1 MRAED
6 HLGEDAEGDE
16 SEEASHGA
24 TEECS
29 GRHQVPVKSHV
40 TKCVH
45 ELKPSSTTFSVF
57 FLAVAP
63 YRTKSFHPVSQSA
76 LVQRRSLFEIQFAF
90 TTRQNRFRVSGP
102 ARPFCGAFHRAT

>member
-16 SEEASHGA
+16 TEEASHGA

-29 GRHQVPVKSHV
+29 GRHEVPVKSHV

-45 ELKPSSTTFSVF
+45 ELEKPASTHFQYF
-57 FLAVAP
+57 FLAGAP
-63 YRTKSFHPVSQSA
+63 YTTKYFHPVSQSA
-76 LVQRRSLFEIQFAF
+76 LVQRRSLSEIQFAF
-90 TTRQNRFRVSGP
+90 TTQPEWV
-102 ARPFCGAFHRAT
+102 

>member
-6 HLGEDAEGDE
+6 HLGEDAKGDE
-16 SEEASHGA
+16 TEEASHGA

-29 GRHQVPVKSHV
+29 GRHEVPVKSHV

-63 YRTKSFHPVSQSA
+63 YCRFH
-76 LVQRRSLFEIQFAF
+76 LVCPPPL
-90 TTRQNRFRVSGP
+90 SGKNL
-102 ARPFCGAFHRAT
+102 A

>member
-45 ELKPSSTTFSVF
+45 ELNQCF
-57 FLAVAP
+57 FLAGSD
-63 YRTKSFHPVSQSA
+63 RTKFFHPVSQSA
-76 LVQRRSLFEIQFAF
+76 LVQRMSLFEIQFAF
-90 TTRQNRFRVSGP
+90 TTLPERVL
-102 ARPFCGAFHRAT
+102 